1 MLSIGITNYNR
12 MDCLFHHRFLLL
24 SVMVVLT
31 RESEASATSNCSALV
46 NVTYD
51 VLTRQAS
58 NQSQLDQFLD
68 NLESQRQ
75 DDQRRPRCIQLSL
88 AGGEYKLNM
97 TKFIH
102 GVDLKENDSLIVR
115 GEGGTVSIDCL
126 VMDSAKNILGF
137 LRSRRLLNAFVVVFD
152 GLMFTRC
159 LLPIYVEQVS
169 FVMIQNCVFR

>member
-1 MLSIGITNYNR
+1 MG
-12 MDCLFHHRFLLL
+12 CLLQQSGLL
-24 SVMVVLT
+24 SLSVLVALT
-31 RESEASATSNCSALV
+31 NGSWASATSDCSALV
-46 NVTYD
+46 GVTYSD

-159 LLPIYVEQVS
+159 LLPIYVEQVN